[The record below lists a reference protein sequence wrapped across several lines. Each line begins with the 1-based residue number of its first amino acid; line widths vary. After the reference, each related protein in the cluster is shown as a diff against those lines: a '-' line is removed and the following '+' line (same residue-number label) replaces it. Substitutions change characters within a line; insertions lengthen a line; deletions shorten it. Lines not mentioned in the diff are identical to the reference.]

1 MFVGFVDPMDVVQS
15 IPKMSKLLSKCQIIV
30 KSQRWIGKVIA
41 EIKASDKPTGSV
53 QLEIATRSSAK
64 EPSSVG

>member
-1 MFVGFVDPMDVVQS
+1 MFVKFVDPMDVIQS
-15 IPKMSKLLSKCQIIV
+15 ITKMSKLLSRYQIIV

-53 QLEIATRSSAK
+53 QLEIATRSIAK
-64 EPSSVG
+64 EFSSIG